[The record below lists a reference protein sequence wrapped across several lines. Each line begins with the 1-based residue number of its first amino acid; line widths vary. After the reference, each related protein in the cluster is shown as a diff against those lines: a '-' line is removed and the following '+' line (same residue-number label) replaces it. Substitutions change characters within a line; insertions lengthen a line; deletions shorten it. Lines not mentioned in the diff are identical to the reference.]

1 MFTATVR
8 GMLAHKLRLV
18 LTSASIALGIAF
30 LSGTF
35 MLTDTMKLA
44 FEQLYGRVSSGTDA
58 VVRQESSYDAAS
70 GVGRSPRPIA
80 ASALDTVRSVDGVA
94 AAEGGITGYAL
105 LTDSRGKAVLTS
117 GGAKTM
123 GYSML
128 TDPGLR
134 GDIHL
139 LTGRE
144 PRGPHEVAIDAT
156 SAEGHDIALGADIDI
171 LFRGPTQKFT
181 VVGTVGYGDELDLGG
196 TSSAYFDAAT
206 AQQVL
211 GTPGVFDEIA
221 VRAVDGVT
229 EETLAQRLDA
239 AAPTG
244 VEAVTGAQVAQESS
258 DTMNEQFKFLNI
270 MFMAFAGIALFVGS
284 FIIWNTFTMIV
295 TQRSREIALLR
306 AVGATKRQV
315 KRSLVVEAAMIGVVA
330 SAIGVVLGAGVAKG
344 LDALMTVMG
353 FSLPSASLQ
362 VLPRTV
368 WLSLLVGTLVTVI
381 SALIPA
387 RRATKVL
394 PIEALRDAT
403 PGAKSPSKARAAVGA
418 VVTVGGVFAILYGLY
433 GGNAGNANL
442 VLMGIAAA
450 LLGVIT
456 LTPLAARPLAA
467 AIGAPLRLRGVTG
480 DLARQNAM
488 RNPRRTASTA
498 TALMIGLTLVVTMTV
513 FGSSLKASFGT
524 ILSDAST
531 ADLFVTAPSLQIE
544 GFSPEVTK
552 VVANVPGVAVVSPT
566 SYGRARFAGSSS
578 AYDSV
583 DPKTVEEVLNLGI
596 MSGSVADLGPDGVLL
611 SAAAATAHG
620 WKVGDPVPVEFAA
633 TGPQVLTVRGVY
645 GTNTGFVADDYVIS
659 RATHEANA
667 ADRLDGAALV
677 KVADGADVQ
686 VVQDRITAALAK
698 HPDAKVLD
706 RQGYEQDLN
715 GVVDQL
721 LTFVQVMLLLSVI
734 IALLGIVNTLALS
747 VFERTRELGL
757 LRAVG
762 MTKAQ
767 VRAMVRWESVVIS
780 LIGAGLGA
788 ALGVGLGLALVQSLK
803 GNGITEIAVP
813 SANVVAFV
821 IAAAFAGVLAAVG
834 PSRSAAGVDVLK
846 AVVTD

>member
-35 MLTDTMKLA
+35 MLTDTTKLA
-44 FEQLYGRVSSGTDA
+44 FEQLSGQVSSGTDA
-58 VVRQESSYDAAS
+58 VVRQQSSYDASS
-70 GVGRSPRPIA
+70 GVAVGRSPIA
-80 ASALDTVRSVDGVA
+80 ASVVDTVRSVDGVA
-94 AAEGGITGYAL
+94 AAEGGVSGYAL
-105 LTDSRGKAVLTS
+105 LTDTGGKAVLTS

-123 GYSML
+123 GYSMP

-139 LTGRE
+139 LSGRE
-144 PRGPHEVAIDAT
+144 PRGPHEVAIDAS
-156 SAEGHDIALGADIDI
+156 SAGDHDIALGSDIDV
-171 LFRGPTQKFT
+171 LFRGPTQEFT
-181 VVGTVGYGDELDLGG
+181 VVGTVGYGEEKDLGG
-196 TSSAYFDAAT
+196 TSAAYFDAAT
-206 AQQVL
+206 AQLVL
-211 GTPGVFDEIA
+211 GAPDVFDEIQ
-221 VRAVDGVT
+221 VRAADGVGA
-229 EETLAQRLDA
+229 EALAQRLDA
-239 AAPTG
+239 VVPAG
-244 VEAVTGAQVAQESS
+244 VEAVTGGQVAQESS
-258 DTMNEQFKFLNI
+258 DALNQQFSFLNI
-270 MFMAFAGIALFVGS
+270 MFLAFAGIALFVGS

-315 KRSLVVEAAMIGVVA
+315 QRSLVTEAAMIGVVA
-330 SAIGVVLGAGVAKG
+330 SAIGVVLGAGVAMG
-344 LDALMTVMG
+344 LDALIG

-368 WLSLLVGTLVTVI
+368 WLSLLVGTLVTVF

-394 PIEALRDAT
+394 PVEALRDAT
-403 PGAKSPSKARAAVGA
+403 PGAKRPSRVRAAIGA
-418 VVTVGGVFAILYGLY
+418 LVTGGVVAILTGLY
-433 GGNAGNANL
+433 GGGGSNL
-442 VLMGIAAA
+442 VLAGIAAT

-498 TALMIGLTLVVTMTV
+498 VALMIGLTLVVTMSV
-513 FGSSLKASFGT
+513 FGASLKASFGT
-524 ILSDAST
+524 ILSDATT
-531 ADLFVTAPSLQIE
+531 AELFVTAPSLQIE
-544 GFSPEVTK
+544 GFSPEVTE
-552 VVANVPGVAVVSPT
+552 VVADVPGVAVVSPT
-566 SYGRARFAGSSS
+566 SYGQALFADAPS
-578 AYDSV
+578 AYASV
-583 DPKTVEEVLNLGI
+583 DAATVEQVLDLGI
-596 MSGSVADLGPDGVLL
+596 TSGSVADLGPDGVLL
-611 SAAAATAHG
+611 SADAATAHG
-620 WKVGDPVPVEFAA
+620 WKVGDTVPVEFAT
-633 TGPQVLTVRGVY
+633 TGPQDLTVRGVY

-667 ADRLDGAALV
+667 GDRLDGAALV
-677 KVADGADVQ
+677 KVADDADVE
-686 VVQDRITAALAK
+686 VVHDRITAALAS

-715 GVVDQL
+715 GVIDQL
-721 LTFVQVMLLLSVI
+721 LTFVQVLLLLSVL

-757 LRAVG
+757 LRAIG
-762 MTKAQ
+762 MTRAQ

-788 ALGVGLGLALVQSLK
+788 ALGIGLGLALVQSLK
-803 GNGITEIAVP
+803 GEGIAQVAVP
-813 SANVVAFV
+813 SVHVVAYV